1 MLITPTTQ
9 LTTIGHYVK
18 ATLFAT
24 LTSLSLSVACV
35 AVAAQSDDRI
45 VSSKPTSSQ
54 SVVSKSITSKSVG
67 VKEQRITDSG
77 KRAVAA
83 DKAGNITTKYRDY
96 PSVIELYSD
105 DELNQL
111 IADNTHL
118 KRVRADE
125 CQLVADIK
133 VRAELVKLPT
143 YQFLWGDML
152 AWGVCVD
159 KNAELGVYFMRAAA
173 RQGLP
178 RALEQL
184 GRYYVQGKF
193 VQQDIERALPLFEQ
207 SAKLGFLP
215 AKVQW
220 AELLVQGY
228 GSPYD
233 YQAAYSYLYNTVTA
247 DVKMHNKLTILL
259 AQLENLMPK
268 RVVIAAKNA
277 AKYN

>member
-1 MLITPTTQ
+1 MLITQTTR
-9 LTTIGHYVK
+9 LTTICEQIKK
-18 ATLFAT
+18 ATFYVLKKAVFVTMTSVPLF
-24 LTSLSLSVACV
+24 
-35 AVAAQSDDRI
+35 
-45 VSSKPTSSQ
+45 
-54 SVVSKSITSKSVG
+54 VVSTVSAENNAISTAPVG
-67 VKEQRITDSG
+67 EKEQRITESG
-77 KRAVAA
+77 KLAIAA
-83 DKAGNITTKYRDY
+83 ENAGKTATKYDDF
-96 PSVIELYSD
+96 PSAVELYSD

-111 IADNTHL
+111 IAANTHL
-118 KRVRADE
+118 KRVRTDE

-133 VRAELVKLPT
+133 ARAELVKLPS

-173 RQGLP
+173 RQGQP

-193 VQQDIERALPLFEQ
+193 VQQDKARALPLFQQ

-215 AKVQW
+215 AKLQW

-233 YQAAYSYLYNTVTA
+233 YQTAYSYLYNTVTDDA
-247 DVKMHNKLTILL
+247 KTYQKLALLL
-259 AQLENLMPK
+259 AQLENLMPE
-268 RVVIAAKNA
+268 RVVTAAKNA
-277 AKYN
+277 AKYQ

>member
-1 MLITPTTQ
+1 MLIAPTTQ
-9 LTTIGHYVK
+9 LTTICHYVK
-18 ATLFAT
+18 ALTFGSVKTTVLVAITSMSLLAMNTADANDKHTL
-24 LTSLSLSVACV
+24 V
-35 AVAAQSDDRI
+35 
-45 VSSKPTSSQ
+45 SKP
-54 SVVSKSITSKSVG
+54 VG
-67 VKEQRITDSG
+67 EKEQRITDSG

-83 DKAGNITTKYRDY
+83 EQAGKLTTKFNDF
-96 PSVIELYSD
+96 PSAVELYSD

-118 KRVRADE
+118 KRVRADQ

-159 KNAELGVYFMRAAA
+159 KNAELGIYFMRAAA
-173 RQGLP
+173 RQGQP

-184 GRYYVQGKF
+184 GRYYVQGRF
-193 VQQDIERALPLFEQ
+193 VQQDIDRALPLFEQ

-215 AKVQW
+215 AKIQW
-220 AELLVQGY
+220 AELLVRGY

-233 YQAAYSYLYNTVTA
+233 YQTAYSYLYSTVTDDPKA
-247 DVKMHNKLTILL
+247 HKKLALLL
-259 AQLENLMPK
+259 ARLEYLMPEH
-268 RVVIAAKNA
+268 VVIAAKNA
-277 AKYN
+277 AKYQ

>member
-1 MLITPTTQ
+1 MRITPTAK
-9 LTTIGHYVK
+9 LTTICHYVK
-18 ATLFAT
+18 AAT
-24 LTSLSLSVACV
+24 FYYVKMTALVTITSASLV
-35 AVAAQSDDRI
+35 I
-45 VSSKPTSSQ
+45 VNSASAEINDNKVISSKP
-54 SVVSKSITSKSVG
+54 VG
-67 VKEQRITDSG
+67 EKEQRITDSG

-83 DKAGNITTKYRDY
+83 ENAGKSALSFGDF
-96 PSVIELYSD
+96 PSAIELYTD

-111 IADNTHL
+111 IAKNTHL

-133 VRAELVKLPT
+133 ARAELVKLPS

-159 KNAELGVYFMRAAA
+159 KNAELGIYFMRAAA
-173 RQGLP
+173 RQGQP

-193 VQQDIERALPLFEQ
+193 VQQDTERALPLFEQ

-215 AKVQW
+215 AKIQW

-233 YQAAYSYLYNTVTA
+233 YQTAYSYLYSTVTDDA
-247 DVKMHNKLTILL
+247 KTHDQLALLL
-259 AQLENLMPK
+259 AQLENLMPE
-268 RVVIAAKNA
+268 RVVTAAKNA
-277 AKYN
+277 AKYQ

>member
-1 MLITPTTQ
+1 MLITPTTR
-9 LTTIGHYVK
+9 LTTICHAVK
-18 ATLFAT
+18 VATLGSLKTTA
-24 LTSLSLSVACV
+24 LVAITSLSWLAMTT
-35 AVAAQSDDRI
+35 ANANEQPTL
-45 VSSKPTSSQ
+45 VSQP
-54 SVVSKSITSKSVG
+54 VG
-67 VKEQRITDSG
+67 EKEQRITDSG
-77 KRAVAA
+77 QRAVAA
-83 DKAGNITTKYRDY
+83 EKAGKIAAQYGDF
-96 PSVIELYSD
+96 PSAVELYSD

-118 KRVRADE
+118 KRVRADQ

-173 RQGLP
+173 KQGQP

-184 GRYYVQGKF
+184 GRYYVQGRF
-193 VQQDIERALPLFEQ
+193 VQQDIDRALPLFEQ

-215 AKVQW
+215 AKIQW
-220 AELLVQGY
+220 AELLVRGY

-233 YQAAYSYLYNTVTA
+233 YQLAYSYLYNTVTA
-247 DVKMHNKLTILL
+247 DAKMHKKL
-259 AQLENLMPK
+259 AQLLVQLEHLMPE
-268 RVVIAAKNA
+268 RVVTAAKNA
-277 AKYN
+277 AKYQ